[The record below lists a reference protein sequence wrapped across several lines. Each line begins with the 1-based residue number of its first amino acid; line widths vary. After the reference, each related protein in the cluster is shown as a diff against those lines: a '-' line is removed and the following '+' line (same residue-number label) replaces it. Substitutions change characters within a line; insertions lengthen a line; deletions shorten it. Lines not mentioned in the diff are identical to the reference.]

1 VCVGL
6 SLLLSFILN
15 WNCNSG
21 RLVREGNSN
30 IYFISTT
37 NMTRALDCKL
47 EQIKYVYF
55 LYVIS
60 SCGTA
65 FQKAGLSTQL
75 KKINDLIL

>member
-1 VCVGL
+1 
-6 SLLLSFILN
+6 
-15 WNCNSG
+15 
-21 RLVREGNSN
+21 
-30 IYFISTT
+30 
-37 NMTRALDCKL
+37 MTRALDCKL